1 MATLEDGVVGS
12 EGGSARCVSFLRS
25 EWIEEEMERR
35 LEEFA
40 EVHEVRVVCG
50 SWNANGTTEAAEC
63 TNRGLCD
70 TATGV
75 CQCFKGYTDDN
86 CSRQSVL
93 AA

>member
-50 SWNANGTTEAAEC
+50 TWNANGK
-63 TNRGLCD
+63 NLPSLGLDLKPCP
-70 TATGV
+70 
-75 CQCFKGYTDDN
+75 KGAKTP
-86 CSRQSVL
+86 V
-93 AA
+93 AKP